1 MRNLCVLLLALL
13 SLACLVQGQT
23 SRGTVTG
30 IVTDPSAA
38 VVPGATV
45 ELVGNET
52 GVKRETKT
60 NEAGLYRFDAVDL
73 GSHRLTV
80 TAAGFRTFVIQNI
93 SVAAGIVTSQDARL
107 EVGQAQSIIEVS
119 GEATALQ
126 YEAPVRGGSINLSS
140 YANLPMAGRDPT
152 QFALTLPG
160 VVTNRYGFG
169 VGTFSVNGSRGRSN
183 NFMVD
188 GVDNND
194 VSVAGQLVTITNPD
208 AVAEVSVQTSN
219 FDAEYGRAGGAVVN
233 TITRSGSN
241 DLHGSAMYLLD
252 VTNDEAITSTQ
263 ALNAEIVK
271 RGKPFYGIEQWYGFT
286 LGGPI
291 KRNRTFFFGAFQDQ
305 RQRSMNTQNLVTLTA
320 NGRATLNALFPRG
333 TNPRVDLYNA
343 VTGGVNA
350 TSQTSM
356 VAMGDGRPSVEV
368 GTAIWPYAY
377 KYLDRQFLV
386 RIDHQISPHD
396 QLSGRYLRDKQNSP
410 QGGASPFF
418 PGFSTSY
425 QYPSQNVVLT
435 ETHIFSPTTTNE
447 LRLPYNR
454 ANLDYPIDT
463 ENPLGKTMPLYTIG
477 GGLTPIGVQTNLPQG
492 RTVNNYGL
500 QDTVSHV
507 RATHSFRFGLTLNQ
521 QRARQFAPIR
531 ERGEIVYTTTT
542 GYSNFANFIDDYSG
556 NTGSV
561 QRDFGSARYYPRYT
575 RQAYFAQ
582 DRWRVTKD
590 LTLTLGV
597 RYEYFGTPMNCLYKA
612 SWSGLFNVDPVTAK
626 GPYMDPTK
634 VDPDKNNWSP
644 TVGIAWSPS
653 ATEGLLN
660 RLLGAKK
667 TVIRTGYQIGYDSFF
682 NNIASN
688 AKTATPNV
696 IATLVNAS
704 AFPMTARGVA
714 NWSTLLPTV
723 ARQPLP
729 NDSQTLMPKNLV
741 NPYTQRWSFGVQREL
756 PAMWMVDISYVGS
769 KGTRLY
775 ANEDMNPQVP
785 SSMRIMPS
793 VTPTLYAV
801 QPRFDA
807 AQGSRLIR
815 TNGGSSIYHSLQ
827 MLVDRRFSR
836 GMMIRTS
843 YTWSKM
849 IDNASEIF
857 GVGNTSLP
865 QNTALPSM
873 YGGLTWDRS
882 VSFFDRTH
890 RASFTYIY
898 QLPFMKEQKG
908 FLGRVVGG
916 WQVGGLTTFETG
928 VPLNVYNGVDADGI
942 GGNYDRPLFNPSGQ
956 PGVRAQISS
965 SSATGY
971 VNPEAGN
978 APIDKMTAMYIQL
991 PAQSGALPAPTGNL
1005 GRNTLRMPG
1014 LNNWNMNFS
1023 KSVRT
1028 IERVNVELRGEF
1040 YNVWNHPQFGT
1051 GSVSPFS
1058 PGGGSMASNVATSL
1072 AGRFLNKYY
1081 LDGGGR
1087 VIRYQL
1093 RVTF

>member
-1 MRNLCVLLLALL
+1 MRNLCVLLAALL
-13 SLACLVQGQT
+13 LVACLAQAQT

-30 IVTDPSAA
+30 IVTDAQAA
-38 VVPGATV
+38 VVPGAAV

-52 GVKRETKT
+52 GMKRETKT

-73 GSHRLTV
+73 GSYKLTV
-80 TAAGFRTFVIQNI
+80 TATGFQTYVVQSIRVAGGV
-93 SVAAGIVTSQDARL
+93 VTSADARL
-107 EVGQAQSIIEVS
+107 EVGQAQSVVVVT
-119 GEATALQ
+119 GEATNLQ
-126 YEAPVRGGSINLSS
+126 YEAPIRGASINLSS

-160 VVTNRYGFG
+160 VVVNRFGFG

-188 GVDNND
+188 GVENND

-233 TITRSGSN
+233 TITRSGTN
-241 DLHGSAMYLLD
+241 DFHGSAMYLLD
-252 VTNDEAITSTQ
+252 VTNDDAITNTQ
-263 ALNAEIVK
+263 ALNADIVK

-286 LGGPI
+286 VGGPI

-305 RQRSMNTQNLVTLTA
+305 RQRSMSTNNLVTLTA
-320 NGRATLNALFPRG
+320 NGRATLNSLFPKG
-333 TNPRVDLYNA
+333 SNPRVDLYND
-343 VTGGVNA
+343 VTAGVTASAQPFN
-350 TSQTSM
+350 
-356 VAMGDGRPSVEV
+356 VPMGAGRPDIEF
-368 GTAIWPYAY
+368 GTAIQPYAQ
-377 KYLDRQFLV
+377 KYLDRQYMFRV
-386 RIDHQISPHD
+386 DHQISEHD
-396 QLSGRYLRDKQNSP
+396 QLSGRYLHDKQTSP
-410 QGGASPFF
+410 IGSTPFF

-425 QYPSQNVVLT
+425 QYPSQNVVLS
-435 ETHIFSPTTTNE
+435 ETHVFSPTTTNE

-454 ANLDYPIDT
+454 ANLDYPLDT
-463 ENPLGKTMPLYTIG
+463 ENPLGKTLPRWTIG
-477 GGLTPIGVQTNLPQG
+477 GGITALGVATNFPQG
-492 RTVNNYGL
+492 RTVNNYAI

-507 RATHSFRFGLTLNQ
+507 RATHSLRIGVTLTQ

-531 ERGEIVYTTTT
+531 ERGEIAYGTAT
-542 GYSNFANFIDDYSG
+542 GYSNFANFVDDFGGSSG
-556 NTGSV
+556 TV
-561 QRDFGSARYYPRYT
+561 YRDFGSARYYPRYT
-575 RQAYFAQ
+575 RQAYFGQ
-582 DRWRVTKD
+582 DRWRATRD

-597 RYEYFGTPMNCLYKA
+597 RYEYFGTPMNSLYKA
-612 SWSGLFNVDPVTAK
+612 SWSGLFNVDPVTGK

-634 VDPDKNNWSP
+634 VTPDKNNWAP

-660 RLLGAKK
+660 KLLGEKK

-696 IATLVNAS
+696 ISTTQSSATS
-704 AFPMTARGVA
+704 TANPRGIA
-714 NWSTLLPTV
+714 NWSTLVPTV
-723 ARQPLP
+723 ARAPLP
-729 NDSQTLMPKNLV
+729 IDSQTLMSGNLV

-756 PAMWMVDISYVGS
+756 PANWMVDVSYVGS

-775 ANEDMNPQVP
+775 ANEDMNPLVP
-785 SSMRIMPS
+785 VSMRIYPS
-793 VTPTLYAV
+793 VTPTLFAL
-801 QPRFDA
+801 
-807 AQGSRLIR
+807 QGRLDTLQGGRLTR
-815 TNGGSSIYHSLQ
+815 TNGASSIYHSLQ
-827 MLVDRRFSR
+827 ISADRRFSR
-836 GMMIRTS
+836 GLLVRAA

-857 GVGNTSLP
+857 GVANTNLP
-865 QNTALPSM
+865 QNTALPSI

-890 RASFTYIY
+890 RASFTYLY
-898 QLPFMKEQKG
+898 DLPFMKEQKG
-908 FLGRVVGG
+908 VLGRVVGG
-916 WQVGGLTTFETG
+916 WHVGGLTTFETG
-928 VPLNVYNGVDADGI
+928 VPLNVYNGPDADGI
-942 GGNYDRPLFNPSGQ
+942 GSNYDRPLYNPSGKA
-956 PGVRAQISS
+956 GVRAQVSTSS
-965 SSATGY
+965 PTGY
-971 VNPEAGN
+971 VNPEAGS
-978 APIDKMTAMYIQL
+978 APIDKMSAMYIGL
-991 PAQSGALPAPTGNL
+991 PAQTGNNPLPTGNL
-1005 GRNTLRMPG
+1005 GRCTLRVPG

-1023 KSVRT
+1023 KSVRAV
-1028 IERVNVELRGEF
+1028 ERVSVELRGEF
-1040 YNVWNHPQFGT
+1040 YNIWNHPQFGT

-1058 PGGGSMASNVATSL
+1058 PGGGSMEANVGTSP

-1081 LDGGGR
+1081 MDGGGR